1 MMEDLAPEDLAPL
14 TEAEQRELAERL
26 GPLSAE
32 EKVSLML
39 YVKATIGRIPPPA
52 DAGFLSWLARE
63 GNLDEDLVG
72 QMRVIPEGYEREMLR
87 LLRLR
92 EQPSPPRLPGQ

>member
-1 MMEDLAPEDLAPL
+1 MEDLAPL
-14 TEAEQRELAERL
+14 TEAERRELAERL
-26 GPLSAE
+26 SALSAE

-39 YVKATIGRIPPPA
+39 DVKATIGRIPPPV
-52 DAGFLSWLARE
+52 DAGFLGWLARE
-63 GNLDEDLVG
+63 GNLDEDLLK

-92 EQPSPPRLPGQ
+92 EQTSIPRFP